1 VFRTRALG
9 TTADMVVTDGT
20 VIVAAAEILRRELER
35 IDRVASRFR
44 PDSELS
50 RLNALAGRC
59 TAVSPDLF
67 EAVSVALAMAEATG
81 GLVDPT
87 VGRAMS
93 ELGYDRDFDEVR
105 AGRDGALPSA
115 GPVPGWRSVTLER
128 AHFRVG
134 LPPNTALDLGATAK
148 ALAADRAAG
157 EVARQLGC
165 GVLVSLGGDA
175 AVAGPAP
182 IEGFPI
188 AIADTCIS
196 PSHDEVVAVT
206 SGGLASSG
214 IGLRQWRLGPN
225 LVHHI
230 VDPRT
235 GLPAATCWRTV
246 SATAA
251 SCVEAN
257 AATTAAVVMG
267 APAAEWLTR
276 AGIPARLVALDGRV
290 FRTPGWPD
298 APEPTPTA
306 NRLERCDSGVQW

>member
-1 VFRTRALG
+1 
-9 TTADMVVTDGT
+9 

-59 TAVSPDLF
+59 AEVSPDLL
-67 EAVSVALAMAEATG
+67 EAVSVALAMSEATG

-87 VGRAMS
+87 VGRAMTD
-93 ELGYDRDFDEVR
+93 LGYDRDFDEVR
-105 AGRDGALPSA
+105 DGRDGILPSP
-115 GPVPGWRSVTLER
+115 GPVPGWRSITLER
-128 AHFRVG
+128 ANSRVG

-148 ALAADRAAG
+148 ALAADRAAD

-182 IEGFPI
+182 TEGFPI

-196 PSHDEVVAVT
+196 PSRHEVVAIT

-214 IGLRQWRLGPN
+214 IGMRQWRFGPS

-230 VDPRT
+230 VDPQT
-235 GLPAATCWRTV
+235 GLPAATCWKTV

-267 APAAEWLTR
+267 ASAPEWLAR
-276 AGIPARLVALDGRV
+276 RGIPARLVALDGRIV
-290 FRTPGWPD
+290 RTPGWPD
-298 APEPTPTA
+298 APEPPAALEPTA
-306 NRLERCDSGVQW
+306 APEPTGARAPTAAADRAASCDSGAPR